1 MAWEHFERYGAE
13 QPLTVARLSDGA
25 RLEGAILSGVV
36 ATGKQR
42 VFMGYRTALRVD
54 FREIASP
61 ASPTMHASLV
71 ALDELSRAQG
81 YAFDVVG
88 LRPEFAESGLS
99 FNSGWGYYKGQ
110 RVRMLMGPPY

>member
-1 MAWEHFERYGAE
+1 
-13 QPLTVARLSDGA
+13 
-25 RLEGAILSGVV
+25 
-36 ATGKQR
+36 
-42 VFMGYRTALRVD
+42 MGYRTALRVD

-88 LRPEFAESGLS
+88 LRPEFLD
-99 FNSGWGYYKGQ
+99 
-110 RVRMLMGPPY
+110 RL